1 MLKDEIRTNAY
12 RKAIEGN
19 PQDFKDKIV
28 LDIGAGTGILSI
40 FAARAGAKHV
50 YAVENAE
57 IAFFAREIIKNNGL
71 SDKITVLKGKMEEIV
86 LPVEKVDIIISEWM
100 GYFLLYESMLDSVL
114 WARDKYLAEGG
125 KMLPDRA
132 QIYIAAIEDEPEKR
146 RRTHFWKNQYDVDMS
161 IMTNV
166 VLKEPCIDY
175 LNAYGDQRCFEMICS
190 DSYKIVDLD
199 LVHMKKG
206 DVNFSSQYKL
216 KFNQSTTASA
226 LISWFDCKFE
236 NFKNQVTLSTS
247 PYAPYTHWK
256 NVIFYID
263 RANYVKE
270 NDTLVGSIAVR
281 QAKEN
286 HREIDVKVSYHFSNL
301 PDTHSQVQLYKVR

>member
-1 MLKDEIRTNAY
+1 MQYNKEKHDYYFGSYSHFYIHEEMLKDEIRTNAY
-12 RKAIEGN
+12 RRAIEGN
-19 PQDFKDKIV
+19 PQDFKDKVV

-114 WARDKYLAEGG
+114 WARDKYLVEGG

-146 RRTHFWKNQYDVDMS
+146 RRTHFWKN
-161 IMTNV
+161 
-166 VLKEPCIDY
+166 
-175 LNAYGDQRCFEMICS
+175 
-190 DSYKIVDLD
+190 
-199 LVHMKKG
+199 
-206 DVNFSSQYKL
+206 
-216 KFNQSTTASA
+216 
-226 LISWFDCKFE
+226 
-236 NFKNQVTLSTS
+236 
-247 PYAPYTHWK
+247 
-256 NVIFYID
+256 
-263 RANYVKE
+263 
-270 NDTLVGSIAVR
+270 
-281 QAKEN
+281 
-286 HREIDVKVSYHFSNL
+286 
-301 PDTHSQVQLYKVR
+301 